1 MRIQR
6 LAHMYTLRILLVV
19 CDVNDH
25 QPAIRE
31 LTKVALVNQIVMIVA
46 WSAEEAAHYLEI
58 YKAFEQKPPDMIRAK
73 VGDDSLSVLQ
83 SVLTNVRGINKTDV
97 LTLSTRYHTFRDIVH
112 ESSENLFMLPG
123 MGDTKARNLTR
134 AFRQPFRTDAPR
146 PYSDTEAHVPLSEHS
161 KALEA
166 ETPSNAAQPSGLDS
180 LPENFESLP
189 EEEQLRIAM
198 QLSME

>member
-1 MRIQR
+1 
-6 LAHMYTLRILLVV
+6 
-19 CDVNDH
+19 
-25 QPAIRE
+25 
-31 LTKVALVNQIVMIVA
+31 
-46 WSAEEAAHYLEI
+46 
-58 YKAFEQKPPDMIRAK
+58 
-73 VGDDSLSVLQ
+73 
-83 SVLTNVRGINKTDV
+83 
-97 LTLSTRYHTFRDIVH
+97 
-112 ESSENLFMLPG
+112 MLPG

-198 QLSME
+198 QLSLIHI